1 MLKYIVCA
9 HLKGALPLELM
20 IHKKLVIIIINGHVK
35 RHTNS
40 SSIVSAM
47 KAVDLHQSIDMHCQV
62 FTDPDE

>member
-1 MLKYIVCA
+1 M
-9 HLKGALPLELM
+9 ELM